1 MQRVQFAQQYNV
13 LFVLCSGERV
23 LCFHGPLLYEAKV
36 GLLRPVLCFCFFLPL
51 RVFKMKTFNT
61 ELCLFLQCVKI
72 NIKDKQI
79 KYFIHY
85 SGWNKK
91 YVLLKTITFQIYHDE
106 ILTK

>member
-1 MQRVQFAQQYNV
+1 MQNVQFAQWAH
-13 LFVLCSGERV
+13 FVLCVSCSGERV

-36 GLLRPVLCFCFFLPL
+36 GFLSALWVLF
-51 RVFKMKTFNT
+51 VFAMKTFNYR
-61 ELCLFLQCVKI
+61 LSLLSPPPQCVKI

-91 YVLLKTITFQIYHDE
+91 
-106 ILTK
+106 

>member
-1 MQRVQFAQQYNV
+1 
-13 LFVLCSGERV
+13 
-23 LCFHGPLLYEAKV
+23 
-36 GLLRPVLCFCFFLPL
+36 
-51 RVFKMKTFNT
+51 MKTFNT